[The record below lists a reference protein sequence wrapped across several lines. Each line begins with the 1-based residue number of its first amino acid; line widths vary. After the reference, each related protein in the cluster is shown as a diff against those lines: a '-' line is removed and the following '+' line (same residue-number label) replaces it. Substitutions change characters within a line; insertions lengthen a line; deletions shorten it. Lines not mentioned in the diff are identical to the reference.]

1 MCTFTSI
8 CELWIPKVVLRKSLQ
23 ETQKT
28 ISPIFSLKNK
38 AVFASMYSQCFLWIR
53 MFQKLRDFV
62 KKHIDFS
69 KKLIKNDDLRPYSSL
84 ICMTPHR
91 KGTSNVENCIE
102 SREIWACQFLILLSA
117 LSTMHTKCDIGSS
130 IFSGVCEMRFLSE
143 LYFANYWA
151 NYNLMN
157 HNDLM
162 SL

>member
-1 MCTFTSI
+1 MYGYYMWTVNTEIRFAEKFTGD
-8 CELWIPKVVLRKSLQ
+8 PKNYFREFFSKEQGSFHFNVLQMFLLNTDVPKNPRFC
-23 ETQKT
+23 QK
-28 ISPIFSLKNK
+28 N
-38 AVFASMYSQCFLWIR
+38 
-53 MFQKLRDFV
+53 
-62 KKHIDFS
+62 HIDFS
-69 KKLIKNDDLRPYSSL
+69 KKQIKNYDLRPYSSL

-91 KGTSNVENCIE
+91 RGTSNVENCIA
-102 SREIWACQFLILLSA
+102 SREIWACQFPILLSA